1 MVSGL
6 VISLI
11 HDVLYSISFLGDHL
25 DMHRADNVQIGTWSE
40 EEKNRDC
47 IFQRMEMSKVNE
59 VFNQRLEV
67 KKLN

>member
-1 MVSGL
+1 M
-6 VISLI
+6 
-11 HDVLYSISFLGDHL
+11 